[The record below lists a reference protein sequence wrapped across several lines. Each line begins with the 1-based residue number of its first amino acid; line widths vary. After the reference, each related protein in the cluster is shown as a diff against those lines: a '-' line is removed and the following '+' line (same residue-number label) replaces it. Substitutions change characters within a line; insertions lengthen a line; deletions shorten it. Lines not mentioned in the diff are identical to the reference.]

1 GARDHGRRFPGAEIR
16 CSPRADRSGGDLS
29 PPAVAW
35 ERVHPTAGGRPLADA
50 DQTGVDDREGG
61 RFVYVEDG
69 VEAELL
75 YRARD
80 GRLILVHTEVPDQL
94 GGRGIGGRLVR
105 TAVERAAR
113 TGETTAP
120 WCPYAR
126 R

>member
-1 GARDHGRRFPGAEIR
+1 MTD
-16 CSPRADRSGGDLS
+16 
-29 PPAVAW
+29 
-35 ERVHPTAGGRPLADA
+35 T
-50 DQTGVDDREGG
+50 DQTVVDDRDGG

-80 GRLILVHTEVPDQL
+80 GRLILVHTEVPDEL

-113 TGETTAP
+113 TGETIAP

-126 R
+126 RWLEKHPDETAGVTIDWSDRPT